1 MTLHLCEVAYTIHN
15 STISLFVWYW
25 WRTYSYLSETL
36 KDFANYSK
44 VFRTLKNFFCQLFY
58 TSAILIIFLKSQNI
72 NIYFQIFE
80 NRAERSIFWIWK
92 EYKLTSAVFSSQLH
106 TVRWSVK
113 GSVGNQVM
121 PSLHDGS
128 LPQTLIFKSLYL
140 CNMYSKLWWS
150 WSSGSSID
158 LHLTQ
163 IYESL
168 TLCFRT

>member
-1 MTLHLCEVAYTIHN
+1 MTLHLCKVAYTIHN

-25 WRTYSYLSETL
+25 WRTYSYLSE
-36 KDFANYSK
+36 
-44 VFRTLKNFFCQLFY
+44 TLKNFFCQLFY

-92 EYKLTSAVFSSQLH
+92 EYKLTSAVFSSKLN

-121 PSLHDGS
+121 PSLHGGS
-128 LPQTLIFKSLYL
+128 LQTVLIDVT
-140 CNMYSKLWWS
+140 N
-150 WSSGSSID
+150 
-158 LHLTQ
+158 LT
-163 IYESL
+163 I
-168 TLCFRT
+168 FAIKGK

>member
-1 MTLHLCEVAYTIHN
+1 MTLHLCKVAYTIHN

-25 WRTYSYLSETL
+25 WRTYSYLSE
-36 KDFANYSK
+36 
-44 VFRTLKNFFCQLFY
+44 TLKNFFCQLFY

-121 PSLHDGS
+121 PSLHGGS
-128 LPQTLIFKSLYL
+128 LQTVLIDVS
-140 CNMYSKLWWS
+140 N
-150 WSSGSSID
+150 
-158 LHLTQ
+158 LT
-163 IYESL
+163 I
-168 TLCFRT
+168 FAIKGK